1 MWDLFGAEAARQHQQ
16 QQAQVQREEAARV
29 VRNAIAQLDAAPKA
43 VADQEQIKLARQD
56 LAKMLQRPMV
66 EPSKA
71 QHKAEDSLKQLDA
84 IKQKIKADQQ
94 YAEAHNQIK
103 SFKSLATPED
113 SGPVADAH
121 RAIAK
126 AEFSEAV
133 D

>member
-1 MWDLFGAEAARQHQQ
+1 
-16 QQAQVQREEAARV
+16 
-29 VRNAIAQLDAAPKA
+29 
-43 VADQEQIKLARQD
+43 QIKLARQD
-56 LAKMLQRPMV
+56 LAKVLQRPMV
-66 EPSKA
+66 EPTKA

-94 YAEAHNQIK
+94 YAEAQNQIK

-133 D
+133 DSLTKAVNKFEQMDQKEKEKAAQQMQ